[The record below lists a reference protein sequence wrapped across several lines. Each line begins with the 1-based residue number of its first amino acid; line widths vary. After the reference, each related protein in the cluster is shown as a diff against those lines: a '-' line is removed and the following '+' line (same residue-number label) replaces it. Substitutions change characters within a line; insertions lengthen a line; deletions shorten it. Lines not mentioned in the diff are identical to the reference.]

1 MTYALYEHDRDKKFF
16 KKHKHDKS
24 LLLRITKMYHEILNN
39 PYDGEF
45 LELNSVKCPKCHRA
59 RVGNYRIIFYIS
71 EKNQKIEII
80 DIIPRKND
88 YKLF

>member
-1 MTYALYEHDRDKKFF
+1 MTYALYEHDRVKKFF

-24 LLLRITKMYHEILNN
+24 LLLRITKKYHEILNN

-59 RVGNYRIIFYIS
+59 RVGNYRIIFKS
-71 EKNQKIEII
+71 RVLSPNSHTRNRI
-80 DIIPRKND
+80 D
-88 YKLF
+88 LHVFF